1 MAVRLERRRR
11 EVVDTPVELLVS
23 YTNQSIFV
31 ARRAVRIRVIV
42 YVLEDLDGVAQI
54 VTIRIIAIEVILP
67 EADCIIKI
75 DFRHLHQDIGR
86 RDRLRSFLDNG
97 ACRPDM
103 APAIGTGR
111 NATNVPFT
119 ISASASTHE
128 AFSRARVDD
137 VHTNIAPMSFHIG
150 RARLD
155 RLRDGLLVFFVGVIF
170 FRVAAAVYFLTHLL
184 VAAAPV
190 VLLASGTAISGPA
203 SHASWRVVGQWGGA
217 SGTSPE

>member
-190 VLLASGTAISGPA
+190 VMLASGIAIS
-203 SHASWRVVGQWGGA
+203 
-217 SGTSPE
+217 